1 MSLTETATITSK
13 GQVTIPKRIRE
24 QLQLEA
30 GDQLEFV
37 VTQDGELTV
46 RPKRDALERLRDVRE
61 TLAPL
66 AADVDEL
73 RRRSKTAWSTVD
85 ELDAE

>member
-1 MSLTETATITSK
+1 MSLTEAATITSK

-46 RPKRDALERLRDVRE
+46 RPKRDAMERLREVRE

-66 AADVDEL
+66 AVDVDEL
-73 RRRSKTAWSTVD
+73 RRQSKTAWSTVD
-85 ELDAE
+85 ELDTE